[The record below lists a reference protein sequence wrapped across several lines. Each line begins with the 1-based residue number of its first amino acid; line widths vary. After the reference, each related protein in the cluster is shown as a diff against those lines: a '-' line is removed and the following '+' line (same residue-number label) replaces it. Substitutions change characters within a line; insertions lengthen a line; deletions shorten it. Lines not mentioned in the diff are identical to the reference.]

1 MGELSAV
8 GAEDE
13 DGVRLPLPQQVVRL
27 VWGDDAFEREVG
39 VGAEALEQAVGL
51 VGVLPDDGEEPDA
64 VDFGRDG
71 EAEEQQ
77 QDDGHDEHDGDR
89 ARVAQEVEH
98 LFPDE

>member
-1 MGELSAV
+1 MPFKRIYLIVADSL
-8 GAEDE
+8 
-13 DGVRLPLPQQVVRL
+13 GV
-27 VWGDDAFEREVG
+27 
-39 VGAEALEQAVGL
+39 
-51 VGVLPDDGEEPDA
+51 GEEPDA